1 MEANTFSL
9 IWKKPFGTA
18 EDLCDILL
26 SAAQDSN
33 TAMSEINVSV
43 CGDGDRCGEPRAGMA
58 VLEAES
64 LSDASIV
71 YNITLH

>member
-1 MEANTFSL
+1 MKANTFET

-18 EDLCDILL
+18 EDLCDLLL
-26 SAAQDSN
+26 SAAIDSS
-33 TAMSEINVSV
+33 TALSEINVST
-43 CGDGDRCGEPRAGMA
+43 CGDCDRCSERQAGTA
-58 VLEAES
+58 VLEAEC